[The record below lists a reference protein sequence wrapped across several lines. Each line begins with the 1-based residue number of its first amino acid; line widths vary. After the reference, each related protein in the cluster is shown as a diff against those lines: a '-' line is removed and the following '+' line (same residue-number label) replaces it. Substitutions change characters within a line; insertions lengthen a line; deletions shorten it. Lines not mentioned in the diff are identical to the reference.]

1 MDKLFCAAGREEAE
15 RPRGEGEREG
25 KKAKKLRRS
34 LLKQRAKPSGE
45 ARIDF
50 DFADDGVS
58 TREAEARDGGED
70 CKSNACAA
78 AAASQ
83 PV

>member
-1 MDKLFCAAGREEAE
+1 MLPGERRQRGRGEKGRE
-15 RPRGEGEREG
+15 RE
-25 KKAKKLRRS
+25 KKQKKLRRS
-34 LLKQRAKPSGE
+34 LQKQRAKPSGE

-70 CKSNACAA
+70 CKSNPCAA